1 MSEGEKV
8 HLEVQEGQNWQS
20 VGDVQ
25 LLPDD
30 ETATTPE
37 VTINP
42 RNQLPK
48 SVKRLLVG
56 AANDQRKHYYLFRHA
71 PSEQPNANLLVLLH
85 GAGDTHVPFDKLAR
99 TMALPQTA
107 TLSLSAK
114 NDYEKLP
121 FDLGCTWFQEMDYAT
136 GMQLSEAKQRYNRQF
151 AATKLCAVMEE
162 LSLEQHWIIPERI
175 FFLGFGAGA
184 ALVMQLCGL
193 WSERGHVPFG
203 GAICVAGGVVMEDA
217 TTTTT
222 TTTPVLLMVGE
233 KDDAF
238 PPGRARLVKERY
250 GNADIHVEP
259 NKQQGMIQSPDEM
272 KRVMEFLSKRLVRVS
287 SSLPAS
293 I

>member
-8 HLEVQEGQNWQS
+8 HLEVQEGQDWQS
-20 VGDVQ
+20 VGSVQ

-30 ETATTPE
+30 TATPE

-48 SVKRLLVG
+48 SVKRILVG
-56 AANDQRKHYYLFRHA
+56 AANAQRKQYYLFRHA
-71 PSEQPNANLLVLLH
+71 PSEQPNTNLLVLLH

-99 TMALPQTA
+99 TMALPQTS

-114 NDYEKLP
+114 DYENLP

-136 GMQLSEAKQRYNRQF
+136 GTQLSEAKQRYNLQV

-184 ALVMQLCGL
+184 ALAMQLCGL

-203 GAICVAGGVVMEDA
+203 GAICVAGGVVMDG

-222 TTTPVLLMVGE
+222 TAPILLMVGE

-238 PPGRARLVKERY
+238 PPNRARLVKEHY
-250 GNADIHVEP
+250 GNADVHVEP

-272 KRVMEFLSKRLVRVS
+272 KQVMEFLSKRLVRVS
-287 SSLPAS
+287 SSLPS
-293 I
+293 SS